1 VEDISSHKKPKV
13 EKAKDGTQ
21 VDRVIL
27 GKNEAELLAKWVEDF
42 NVKSE
47 GLVKVSKADLVN
59 HMIASHGAKLSPE
72 EVRAIASQYYDEARW
87 LGWSVAKMK
96 ESKKKGVCLLFDDLI
111 KFRDEFLGKVS
122 VFNKKKKVTAA
133 TDVSLEISKPRH
145 IEIPNA
151 EYSEV
156 QKTLSENI
164 NNKE

>member
-1 VEDISSHKKPKV
+1 MKSKV
-13 EKAKDGTQ
+13 EKTKDGIQ

-27 GKNEAELLAKWVEDF
+27 GRTEAELLAKWVEDF

-72 EVRAIASQYYDEARW
+72 EVRAIASRYYDEARW

-122 VFNKKKKVTAA
+122 VLNKKKKVTVA
-133 TDVSLEISKPRH
+133 DVSLEISKPQH
-145 IEIPNA
+145 IEVSNA
-151 EYSEV
+151 EHSEV
-156 QKTLSENI
+156 QKSLSENI
-164 NNKE
+164 NNKEP